1 MTNLVERTLYRLGER
16 LPGRVS
22 RPGEVRYA
30 AATAIWSKP
39 VGRIPRAVVHCQ
51 TADDGFYRGYLP
63 DDRSQVPLT
72 VLLSTTLALWLL
84 VYLVAAMAEP
94 HQDAA
99 RVASVAFIRV
109 NNAGAFL
116 AKPFMDYAA
125 QIFAV

>member
-1 MTNLVERTLYRLGER
+1 MT
-16 LPGRVS
+16 
-22 RPGEVRYA
+22 A
-30 AATAIWSKP
+30 
-39 VGRIPRAVVHCQ
+39 
-51 TADDGFYRGYLP
+51 FYRGYLP

-94 HQDAA
+94 HQDAGA

-116 AKPFMDYAA
+116 VKPFMDYAA